1 NTTDARAL
9 KVSQLTVALAG
20 SAFGVDFNPAANRL
34 RVISDTGQNLRHNID
49 DAAAPLTTTV
59 DGTLTNPTM
68 PPSTAMGVTGAAY
81 TNNDLNAATA
91 TTLFDLDTMADR
103 ISLQSPANA
112 GTLAPTGN
120 LGVDAARDAGFDI
133 SYDPAT
139 GMNHGFA
146 TIAAGG
152 SYRLHSVDL
161 LTGRATSRGAFPTR
175 SGPTL
180 GGAARS
186 GPTPDGAARS
196 GPTPDG
202 AARSGPAQGGA
213 ASVPVDLVVACGG
226 DGTVRACAD
235 VVAGTGIALAVVPCG
250 TGNLLARNLG
260 LPLDPATALEE
271 ALGGD
276 CFGIDLGRVR
286 GDRLRPTRFTV
297 MAGAGFDAAMV
308 RDASPRLKARL
319 GWVNEFYVLDQL
331 LVEEDGVKKS
341 AGVVAYELA
350 TGEIH
355 VFQAKSVIYA
365 SGGTGKFFKVT
376 SNAHTLTGDGQAACY
391 RRGLPLEDMEF
402 FQFHPT
408 GIWRMG
414 ILLTEGARGEGG

>member
-1 NTTDARAL
+1 MRNRTMTAASAAVLAALCAAPALAAPGTAPQTRPATHHKALHAIGLTGDQRLVEFDVNKPNKTWSLGRVSGLSGDTKLVGIDFRVQNEKLYGVGDRGGVYTLNTTDARAM

-152 SYRLHSVDL
+152 SYRLYSVDL

-175 SGPTL
+175 YQVT
-180 GGAARS
+180 
-186 GPTPDGAARS
+186 
-196 GPTPDG
+196 
-202 AARSGPAQGGA
+202 
-213 ASVPVDLVVACGG
+213 DL
-226 DGTVRACAD
+226 
-235 VVAGTGIALAVVPCG
+235 ALP
-250 TGNLLARNLG
+250 
-260 LPLDPATALEE
+260 
-271 ALGGD
+271 
-276 CFGIDLGRVR
+276 IDQ
-286 GDRLRPTRFTV
+286 
-297 MAGAGFDAAMV
+297 
-308 RDASPRLKARL
+308 K
-319 GWVNEFYVLDQL
+319 
-331 LVEEDGVKKS
+331 
-341 AGVVAYELA
+341 
-350 TGEIH
+350 
-355 VFQAKSVIYA
+355 
-365 SGGTGKFFKVT
+365 
-376 SNAHTLTGDGQAACY
+376 
-391 RRGLPLEDMEF
+391 
-402 FQFHPT
+402 
-408 GIWRMG
+408 
-414 ILLTEGARGEGG
+414 